1 VEHAGTAYDPALVD
15 VFLRLQN
22 ATASEA
28 DAPAH
33 EREWA
38 VPESEGAL
46 ENIAGAHRE
55 EQTLYEIAQ
64 ALGASLSVRDAM
76 ALIDDK
82 LRRLM
87 PFTTCA
93 LFLGD
98 DVEGYSCQY
107 GHGPGTEALL
117 KWQPRSWSE
126 LALRLPSCADGR
138 SAHGEELQAVL
149 ACRLSHGER
158 SIGALVIYDTSPGCF
173 TDEHRRV
180 LGRVSEQAAAVM
192 YNSTRFEQTQHESH
206 TDPLTGLS
214 NRRSLDRHFEDGL
227 ASAIAAGTSASM
239 IVLDLDRLKEIND
252 TYGHEAGDR
261 AISGVA
267 AVLRT
272 TVRQHDLC
280 ARFAGDEFIV
290 VLWGCDSEREARRVR
305 ELQTAV
311 AAFPFEPRAGVTMSL
326 SISAGS
332 ARFPEDGSTFDELLS
347 AADER
352 MYHDKATRRSR
363 SSTRHGA
370 DTGRLELA

>member
-1 VEHAGTAYDPALVD
+1 MT
-15 VFLRLQN
+15 
-22 ATASEA
+22 
-28 DAPAH
+28 
-33 EREWA
+33 
-38 VPESEGAL
+38 
-46 ENIAGAHRE
+46 
-55 EQTLYEIAQ
+55 
-64 ALGASLSVRDAM
+64 
-76 ALIDDK
+76 LIDDK
-82 LRRLM
+82 LRRLI

-98 DVEGYSCQY
+98 DADGYTCHY

-138 SAHGEELQAVL
+138 GAHGDELQAVL
-149 ACRLSHGER
+149 ACPLHYDER

-192 YNSTRFEQTQHESH
+192 YNSTRFEQTQHESY
-206 TDPLTGLS
+206 TDPLTGLP
-214 NRRSLDRHFEDGL
+214 NRRSLDTNFEAGL
-227 ASAIAAGTSASM
+227 ATAVRTGASASL

-261 AISGVA
+261 AIGGVA
-267 AVLRT
+267 TVLRT
-272 TVRQHDLC
+272 SAREQDLC

-290 VLWGCDSEREARRVR
+290 VLWGCNADQEARRVC

-311 AAFPFEPRAGVTMSL
+311 AAFPFEPRGGVTMSL

-332 ARFPEDGSTFDELLS
+332 SRFPEDGVTFDELLS

-370 DTGRLELA
+370 DAGRLETA

>member
-1 VEHAGTAYDPALVD
+1 MD

-22 ATASEA
+22 ASRSEPAVTAN
-28 DAPAH
+28 

-38 VPESEGAL
+38 VVESDGAL

-64 ALGASLSVRDAM
+64 ALGASLSIRDAM

-126 LALRLPSCADGR
+126 LALRIPSCADGR

-149 ACRLSHGER
+149 ACRLSYDDR

-214 NRRSLDRHFEDGL
+214 NRRSLDRQFEEGL
-227 ASAIAAGTSASM
+227 ATAIRTNGSASL

-261 AISGVA
+261 AIGGVA
-267 AVLRT
+267 SVLRT
-272 TVRQHDLC
+272 TVRHHDVC

-290 VLWGCDSEREARRVR
+290 VLWGCDAEREARRVR

-311 AAFPFEPRAGVTMSL
+311 AAFPFEPRPGVTMSL

-332 ARFPEDGSTFDELLS
+332 ARFPEDGSTFDELLA

-363 SSTRHGA
+363 GATRHGA
-370 DTGRLELA
+370 DTGRLEMA